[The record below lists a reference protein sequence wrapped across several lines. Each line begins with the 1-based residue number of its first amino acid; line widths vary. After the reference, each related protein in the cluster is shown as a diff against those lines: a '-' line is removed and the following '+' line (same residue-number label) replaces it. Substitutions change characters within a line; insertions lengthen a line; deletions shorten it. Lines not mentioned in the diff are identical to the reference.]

1 MDKVI
6 TYPKAKCKHIQF
18 AHQSLFTAVVM
29 IVVKKIIII
38 KRFKY
43 WKYIYYQVV
52 ELSNLQFR
60 ISTAL
65 LISIYTYRQTSRNK

>member
-6 TYPKAKCKHIQF
+6 TYPNAKCKHVQF
-18 AHQSLFTAVVM
+18 AHQFLFTAVVM

-38 KRFKY
+38 KRFQY

-60 ISTAL
+60 ISTAN
-65 LISIYTYRQTSRNK
+65 LISIYIYI